1 MGDEERSD
9 GAVFGG
15 GDAHGGLFHHGA
27 HEFRYA
33 VAGQTQAEERRHGL
47 FYLYVERAYHIESA
61 DMGTAARG
69 DYHDVCFRFADIL
82 MVEED
87 AEFPFNS
94 FISSIFF
101 NFFMQYFLYP
111 MPQMQSHAM
120 PAHQME
126 QGVDYLHGVLR
137 YREDTFVFLGEQF
150 HALRLK
156 PFIGISVAES
166 LQQALH
172 QPFAARIHLR
182 QALHLTEG
190 VGEVA
195 SSAAGYGYFGE
206 SLLAALVD
214 VHLGVGQLPFDG
226 YGGKASGCACSYY
239 GYVHGAKG
247 AG

>member
-1 MGDEERSD
+1 MW
-9 GAVFGG
+9 GA
-15 GDAHGGLFHHGA
+15 
-27 HEFRYA
+27 
-33 VAGQTQAEERRHGL
+33 
-47 FYLYVERAYHIESA
+47 
-61 DMGTAARG
+61 AARG

-82 MVEED
+82 TAEAD
-87 AEFPFNS
+87 AEFPF
-94 FISSIFF
+94 ISF

-120 PAHQME
+120 PAHQAE

-137 YREDTFVFLGEQF
+137 HGEDTFVFLGEQF
-150 HALRLK
+150 HALCLK

-182 QALHLTEG
+182 QALYLSEG

-195 SSAAGYGYFGE
+195 SAAAGYGYLGE
-206 SLLAALVD
+206 GSLAALVD
-214 VHLGVGQLPFDG
+214 IHLGVGQLSFDG

-239 GYVHGAKG
+239 GYVHGGKG
-247 AG
+247 GWVNEGVIPGRRGSLP